1 MFIFLV
7 MIAIFKIS
15 NWFTLLG
22 FITHIYLS
30 IINLIQVLVSLHT
43 IMVLL
48 RIFISFLTLYASMQV
63 VITRGLVVTFKLAG
77 RLKCF
82 WHKCNSEGLVWML
95 DRVIGMVLALLLIA
109 IFFLMKMIG

>member
-15 NWFTLLG
+15 NWFALLG

-30 IINLIQVLVSLHT
+30 MINLIWLLVSLRT

-48 RIFISFLTLYASMQV
+48 QIFISFLTLYDAMQV
-63 VITRGLVVTFKLAG
+63 VITRGLVVTFG
-77 RLKCF
+77 R
-82 WHKCNSEGLVWML
+82 
-95 DRVIGMVLALLLIA
+95 
-109 IFFLMKMIG
+109 